1 MRLASLLRDL
11 EAEPCV
17 RADLASSGRRLRED
31 DASRAAYGGNGGNTC
46 HYEACL
52 LEAATDF
59 RNGLADQFWAQV
71 CFRRFPDRNQNVY
84 GGAPY
89 LPAFRW
95 RILCHNLI
103 GFGLGP
109 MNSHDIAQREVALN
123 SRNPCGANAGPQKVG
138 DDDLGG
144 AQAHQDMHVL
154 ADLDAGSWGRHLGHY
169 RLGRVLGVEEL
180 IFNFHFKT

>member
-1 MRLASLLRDL
+1 MFSVASRFFLLQLLRRGMRLASLLRDL

-31 DASRAAYGGNGGNTC
+31 DASTAAYGGNGGNTC

-52 LEAATDF
+52 LEATTDF
-59 RNGLADQFWAQV
+59 RNGLADQSRAQV
-71 CFRRFPDRNQNVY
+71 CFGRFPERNQNVH

-89 LPAFRW
+89 LGAFRC
-95 RILCHNLI
+95 RILCHDLI
-103 GFGLGP
+103 GFGQGP

-123 SRNPCGANAGPQKVG
+123 SRDPCGSNAGPQKVG

-144 AQAHQDMHVL
+144 A
-154 ADLDAGSWGRHLGHY
+154 
-169 RLGRVLGVEEL
+169 
-180 IFNFHFKT
+180 